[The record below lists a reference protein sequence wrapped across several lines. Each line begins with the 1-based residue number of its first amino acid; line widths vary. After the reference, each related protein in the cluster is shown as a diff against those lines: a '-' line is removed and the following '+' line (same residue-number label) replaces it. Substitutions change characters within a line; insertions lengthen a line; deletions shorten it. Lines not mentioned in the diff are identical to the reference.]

1 MDQFRVN
8 GNNKREG
15 EDSKQQQQQPQ
26 NGNQNGFGAQNQS
39 QNPQQNGNNRPQQ
52 SSQTPPAKTNVG
64 SVENGAKKVSY
75 KVIFL
80 NRELAFC
87 YCINIDLIKVFNMSV

>member
-15 EDSKQQQQQPQ
+15 EDSKPSQQQQPQ
-26 NGNQNGFGAQNQS
+26 NGNQSGFGAQNQS
-39 QNPQQNGNNRPQQ
+39 QNQQQNGNNRPQQ
-52 SSQTPPAKTNVG
+52 ATPPAKTNVG

-75 KVIFL
+75 KSF
-80 NRELAFC
+80 
-87 YCINIDLIKVFNMSV
+87 